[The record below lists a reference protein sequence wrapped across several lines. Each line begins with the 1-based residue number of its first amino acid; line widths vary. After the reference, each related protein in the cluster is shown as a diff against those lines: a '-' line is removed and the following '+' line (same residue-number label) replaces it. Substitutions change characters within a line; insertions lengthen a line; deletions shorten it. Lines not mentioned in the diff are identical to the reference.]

1 MFLSFH
7 NARVEKNHDG
17 TTFQVTNGM
26 LQVTFYELK
35 QDLNTC
41 RLRVIA
47 GRNVNTQS
55 EIHNTG
61 KVGGIEES
69 HTKRAHFAPI

>member
-1 MFLSFH
+1 MQEWKRTMMT
-7 NARVEKNHDG
+7 ADG
-17 TTFQVTNGM
+17 TTFQVINGM
-26 LQVTFYELK
+26 FQVTFYEQK

-41 RLRVIA
+41 HLRVTA

-61 KVGGIEES
+61 KVVE
-69 HTKRAHFAPI
+69 

>member
-1 MFLSFH
+1 MMT
-7 NARVEKNHDG
+7 ADG
-17 TTFQVTNGM
+17 TTFQVINGM
-26 LQVTFYELK
+26 LQVTFYEQK

-41 RLRVIA
+41 HLRVSA

-61 KVGGIEES
+61 KVVE
-69 HTKRAHFAPI
+69 